1 MRILVIGGTLFIGR
15 LLVDELVKAGHD
27 VAVLHRKPKHDL
39 GRKVENLMGDRNDSQ
54 SLAEALSGRRF
65 DAVYDNVYDWERGTT
80 AAQVE
85 ATVRICG
92 GDRLSRYIFMSS
104 VAAYGDG
111 LNHKESDPLAPD
123 YHANP
128 YIRHKAST
136 ERHLFRMHSQ
146 TDLPVVTFRP
156 PFIYGAGNPFY
167 REQFFWDRLRA
178 GRPIIIPGDGHR
190 LMQFVYVQDLVKA
203 MVRALDEP
211 RAVGE
216 AFNIGDPKP
225 VTQVELIEK
234 LAKVAGVEPVLAR
247 VPRDFIQQAGGNA
260 MDEPYYFGEYFD
272 LPPITENIGKVTR
285 VLKIKLTPFEAGLKE
300 TYRWYTRNHKPRTS
314 GFDFDDRILSMAK
327 TGSPASV

>member
-1 MRILVIGGTLFIGR
+1 MKVLVIGGTLFIGR
-15 LLVDELVKAGHD
+15 LLVDDLVKAGHE
-27 VAVLHRKPKHDL
+27 VAVLHRKPKHEF
-39 GRKVENLMGDRNDSQ
+39 GRRVENIVADRNDQ
-54 SLAEALSGRRF
+54 DSLEEALSGRRF
-65 DAVYDNVYDWERGTT
+65 EAVYDNVYDWERGTT

-85 ATVRICG
+85 ATVQACG
-92 GDRLSRYIFMSS
+92 GNRLTRYIFMSS

-136 ERHLFRMHSQ
+136 ERLLFRMHSQ
-146 TDLPVVTFRP
+146 KGLPVVTFRP
-156 PFIYGAGNPFY
+156 PFVYGPHNPFY

-190 LMQFVYVQDLVKA
+190 LMQFVYVHDLVSA
-203 MVRALDEP
+203 LVRSLVEP

-216 AFNIGDPKP
+216 AFNIADPKA
-225 VTQVELIEK
+225 VTQVEFIER
-234 LAKVAGVEPVLAR
+234 LAKAAGVEPVLAR
-247 VPRDFIQQAGGNA
+247 VSRDVIQQAGGNP

-272 LPPITENIGKVTR
+272 IPPITENIGKVTR
-285 VLKIKLTPFEAGLKE
+285 VLKMKLTPSDIGLKE
-300 TYRWYTRNHKPRTS
+300 TYRWYTRNHRPRTS
-314 GFDFDDRILSMAK
+314 GFDFDDKVLSMAK